1 MKLQPLQMDN
11 RAAQRG
17 SLQPLILAIARMF
30 DGVTAEQIE
39 ALPGGTDARSFKL
52 QIDGRYLVAK
62 LPESRGGAILAP
74 RAQFELSAR
83 LAAAG
88 LAPKPIAYDEA
99 TQIQFVEMLQGHHP
113 ITMDMLRNGRIMDPI
128 VALLQR
134 LHSVQASLRPYDPIT
149 FASNYVGNQ
158 RAKDVA
164 AVNSR
169 FEELALIAEQDA
181 AAWAGTS
188 ICHNDLHGAN
198 ILLGTSLQLID
209 FEYAVQAAPIVDLAS
224 LAAMNDLTS
233 TQAQSLVR
241 RYYGDQAAPF
251 SAREFRN
258 AVRVQQLL
266 AELWKIARSENID
279 LQQSETAAKEHS
291 WRVRSQ

>member
-1 MKLQPLQMDN
+1 MNLQPLQMDN
-11 RAAQRG
+11 RAAQQG
-17 SLQPLILAIARMF
+17 GLEPLILAIARIF
-30 DGVTAEQIE
+30 DGVAAERIE
-39 ALPGGTDARSFKL
+39 PLPGGTDARSFKL

-74 RAQFELSAR
+74 RKQFDLSTR

-99 TQIQFVEMLQGHHP
+99 TQIQFVEMLHGYHS
-113 ITMDMLRNGRIMDPI
+113 ITMDMLRNSLILEPV

-134 LHSVQASLRPYDPIT
+134 LHSVEASLRPFDPIA
-149 FASNYVGNQ
+149 FAGTYLGKH
-158 RAKDVA
+158 RGEDLA

-181 AAWAGTS
+181 AAWVGTS

-198 ILLGTSLQLID
+198 ILLGASLQLID

-224 LAAMNDLTS
+224 FAAMNNLTT

-241 RYYGDQAAPF
+241 RYYGDQTAPF

-258 AVRVQQLL
+258 AMRVQQLL
-266 AELWKIARSENID
+266 AELWKIARSNDND
-279 LQQSETAAKEHS
+279 LQ
-291 WRVRSQ
+291 